1 LDKEKIIL
9 FGTSWGSA
17 LYLKISSKR
26 PELYYAYVGYAQIVN
41 SSIDFDFYN
50 KIYKMAEHKNDKN
63 AVDILNTICKPPYDS
78 AKKVGQL
85 FRILKNMKE

>member
-1 LDKEKIIL
+1 
-9 FGTSWGSA
+9 
-17 LYLKISSKR
+17 
-26 PELYYAYVGYAQIVN
+26 
-41 SSIDFDFYN
+41 
-50 KIYKMAEHKNDKN
+50 MAEHKNDKN